1 MLRAPPLGTR
11 GCLSPSLLPG
21 ALVKTMQSRGPAA
34 SGSHRPCWAG
44 CSSFDSR
51 NVSPA
56 PRRLAGSWNPNPGI
70 PTPTDS
76 HLQLQQS
83 SLCRVWVSPGGHV
96 SLPRLGRGGE
106 GGRGTES
113 MPPTCVLCSPG
124 CPITPPAGTDGQPF
138 PGLGTGQPGGS
149 WAPPTGPRRA
159 QGPTNRP
166 PESASCQG
174 NGART
179 NNGALVQT
187 RFLASEVTL

>member
-1 MLRAPPLGTR
+1 MLQAPPLGVR

-21 ALVKTMQSRGPAA
+21 ALVKTMQSRSPAA

-113 MPPTCVLCSPG
+113 MPPTCVLCSRVAQSHRPQG
-124 CPITPPAGTDGQPF
+124 RMGSLFLDLA
-138 PGLGTGQPGGS
+138 PGGQEG
-149 WAPPTGPRRA
+149 AGPRPPGPAEPKARPTGRLSLHPARA
-159 QGPTNRP
+159 TGL
-166 PESASCQG
+166 E
-174 NGART
+174 
-179 NNGALVQT
+179 QT
-187 RFLASEVTL
+187 TGLLFRHAF